1 MTRRVFANTVLA
13 SWCTSK
19 RRCIASLPSPLA
31 NPIKQQPTTPFVPP
45 RPYLPRPHLYSAI
58 HRTRKTGPLSKSPY
72 IPTSSR
78 SAKKKLKNFTCSTRT
93 RDQLHTYTHRTHT
106 HTHFSI
112 ALQTPHPKAR
122 EQVPTN
128 GIEDLPGRGMTEDKM
143 RRDDA

>member
-78 SAKKKLKNFTCSTRT
+78 SAKKNKKSTCSTRT

-106 HTHFSI
+106 HTHTHFGI

-128 GIEDLPGRGMTEDKM
+128 GIEEFTGTGNERGQ
-143 RRDDA
+143 DAKG

>member
-78 SAKKKLKNFTCSTRT
+78 SAKKKIKKFHVL
-93 RDQLHTYTHRTHT
+93 YTHARSITYVHPPYTHT
-106 HTHFSI
+106 HT
-112 ALQTPHPKAR
+112 LQHCFANPPPKSQR
-122 EQVPTN
+122 TSSNERH
-128 GIEDLPGRGMTEDKM
+128 RGFTGTGND
-143 RRDDA
+143 RGQDAKG